1 VELVNLSTETRN
13 SKTVGLDTFSALEI
27 VTVMNEEDAKLAQA
41 VKPALKNIAQAADW
55 ISEAFLKGG
64 RLFYMGAGTS
74 GRLGVLDASECPPTF
89 GVSPE
94 MVVGL
99 IAGGDTALRNPVE
112 DAEDDRQAGGKDLA
126 AHNLTANDV
135 VVGIAASG
143 GTPYV
148 IGGLTY
154 AKEMGCHTVSITCN
168 SSSPM
173 SQVAELAIEVVPGP
187 EILTGSTRLKSGTVQ
202 KMVLNMISTASMVR
216 IGKAYENFMVDVM
229 QSNKK
234 LNIRAENIVMEI
246 TGVPREEARAAID
259 EADGKV
265 KTAIVMLLTQS
276 DRPRAE
282 SLLDKAKGHVRGA
295 LSIAND

>member
-1 VELVNLSTETRN
+1 MELANLSTETRN
-13 SKTVGLDTFSALEI
+13 PKTMELDTFSTLEI
-27 VTVMNEEDAKLAQA
+27 VTAMNEEDAKLAEA
-41 VKPALKNIAQAADW
+41 VKPALKNIAEAAEW
-55 ISEAFLKGG
+55 ISEAFVKGG

-94 MVVGL
+94 QVIGL

-112 DAEDDRQAGGKDLA
+112 DAEDDKQAGSNDLINR
-126 AHNLTANDV
+126 NLTAADV

-154 AKEMGCHTVSITCN
+154 AKEIGCRTVSITCN
-168 SSSPM
+168 TNSAM

-187 EILTGSTRLKSGTVQ
+187 EVLTGSTRLKAGTVQ

-216 IGKAYENFMVDVM
+216 IGKAYENFMVDVK

-246 TGVPREEARAAID
+246 TGVSRGEARAKIN

-265 KTAIVMLLTQS
+265 KTAIIMLLTQS
-276 DRPRAE
+276 DRPMAE
-282 SLLDKAKGHVRGA
+282 SLLDKAKGHVRVA
-295 LSIAND
+295 LSVAEG